1 MSRTMSKK
9 IVFKW
14 ELTGFILIFVF
25 GGFFHFMFEL
35 LGRWPPVALI
45 AAVNESV
52 WEHLKLAF
60 WPALIYAMVEF
71 PFLKGIV
78 KNFWTAKAF
87 GILSMPIII
96 VFFFYSYTSLIGHH
110 ILWVDIAL
118 FGFSVSI
125 GQMISFL
132 LMIRRPF
139 SFNIRLIGA
148 MLLIIMI
155 LAFSLFSYMPPRFP
169 LFRDS
174 VSGQYGFL
182 K

>member
-1 MSRTMSKK
+1 MPSQKSSKQ

-14 ELTGFILIFVF
+14 EFIGIFSMPLIIVLIFY
-25 GGFFHFMFEL
+25 G
-35 LGRWPPVALI
+35 
-45 AAVNESV
+45 
-52 WEHLKLAF
+52 
-60 WPALIYAMVEF
+60 Y
-71 PFLKGIV
+71 
-78 KNFWTAKAF
+78 TA
-87 GILSMPIII
+87 
-96 VFFFYSYTSLIGHH
+96 LIGHH

-139 SFNIRLIGA
+139 NFKVRLIGA

-155 LAFSLFSYMPPRFP
+155 LAFSLFSYLPPRFP